1 MSTAN
6 RKPLIDANVPMG
18 PGWFDYVL
26 EETGLSVNEVKKTYD
41 SDPDF
46 AQIPDPAS
54 QLFHKYAA
62 SRFDTNAGVAD
73 QSWSDWDEPLTARPL
88 RGANIGTTEKVFTN
102 PLNFEKGTVGYKL
115 KITRVEEKIIN
126 GDKWSYA
133 YDAGNELVSA
143 RIID

>member
-1 MSTAN
+1 MSTQRA
-6 RKPLIDANVPMG
+6 KLDSSVPVG
-18 PGWFDYVL
+18 SQWFDYVL

-46 AQIPDPAS
+46 EVPDPVTN
-54 QLFHKYAA
+54 FWKAA
-62 SRFDTNAGVAD
+62 AAHRFDKDAGVAD
-73 QSWSDWDEPLTARPL
+73 QSWSDWDEPRPL
-88 RGANIGTTEKVFTN
+88 VKRFTN

-133 YDAGNELVSA
+133 YDAGDELVSA
-143 RIID
+143 RVIS